1 MKKIKQFMVLKYM
14 KFKRIPNPIIN
25 AQKYRFYGHV
35 IGENTY
41 IYSTCHIDKSKGA
54 KISIG
59 KNCVLTGCTLLAHD
73 ASLHH
78 AFNRSTYFA
87 PIVIGDNC
95 FIGYQSV
102 ILPGVTIHDNCIV
115 GAGSVVTHDVP
126 ANSVVAGNPA
136 RVIKTIDEL
145 CQKRDSLIK
154 KERME

>member
-14 KFKRIPNPIIN
+14 KFKGIPNPIIN

-78 AFNRSTYFA
+78 AFNRLTYFA